1 MGGVTVH
8 LACRLT
14 AKNMSVSEGKGNAVC
29 FARCV
34 CLFVAFKA
42 LSPRRQTARTKSTD
56 KQHIFPCHA
65 KQFRRRRIVDA
76 TQTEKHFRDAFK
88 YVWLQK
94 LLEQQGECVSNFTIT
109 IYIVLFHFFF
119 FFYETVDL
127 TEPFLEN
134 VKPPGVRSPC
144 ISTFPIRTAL
154 KGKWKL
160 STSPVLIYNTN
171 HFFGKYGNV
180 HNNTAQ

>member
-1 MGGVTVH
+1 MLFVSLAVFVFLLH
-8 LACRLT
+8 LKHCLLADRQRGPNRLT
-14 AKNMSVSEGKGNAVC
+14 NSTYSPAMPNSFAAEGQLMQPKQKSISEMHLSMFGFRSSWSNKGNVLATS
-29 FARCV
+29 
-34 CLFVAFKA
+34 L
-42 LSPRRQTARTKSTD
+42 LPST
-56 KQHIFPCHA
+56 QCYS
-65 KQFRRRRIVDA
+65 
-76 TQTEKHFRDAFK
+76 T
-88 YVWLQK
+88 
-94 LLEQQGECVSNFTIT
+94 
-109 IYIVLFHFFF
+109 FFF